1 MGSGEVVNVVINLQ
15 ILDLDDLCTS
25 ETLPVKIDL
34 VVEAGEILA
43 DQAYKIDG
51 VWCDIGVILAV
62 FEETDDRGGQQ
73 VLESG
78 IAAGRPHC
86 AVYQGAFE

>member
-1 MGSGEVVNVVINLQ
+1 MGSGEVVNVVIDLQ

-25 ETLPVKIDL
+25 ETLPVKVNL
-34 VVEAGEILA
+34 VVEVGEILA
-43 DQAYKIDG
+43 DQAYKIDD
-51 VWCDIGVILAV
+51 VWCDIDVILAV

-78 IAAGRPHC
+78 IAVGRPHYTI
-86 AVYQGAFE
+86 YQGAFE